1 MQGDH
6 VGRGRIR
13 PVRALLAAL
22 AGVALVGALTACGND
37 QPTSTAGTTSSS
49 SSPSTTGMASGTSS
63 PTTKGTAD
71 RASTITTTLVNGK
84 PHFGSPEDAMRY
96 LADAWNRNDLTDLKH
111 VTDPSAR
118 DALNDMH
125 QVAVNLRLDHCELN
139 QDRGDYTCYFD
150 HDYPPHASTT
160 MAMDDPVTGHAVF
173 TVGPAATPGWYMTV
187 LESCS

>member
-1 MQGDH
+1 M
-6 VGRGRIR
+6 
-13 PVRALLAAL
+13 
-22 AGVALVGALTACGND
+22 T
-37 QPTSTAGTTSSS
+37 
-49 SSPSTTGMASGTSS
+49 
-63 PTTKGTAD
+63 
-71 RASTITTTLVNGK
+71 
-84 PHFGSPEDAMRY
+84 Y

-125 QVAVNLRLDHCELN
+125 HVAVNLRLDRCELN

-160 MAMDDPVTGHAVF
+160 MEMDDPMTGHAVF